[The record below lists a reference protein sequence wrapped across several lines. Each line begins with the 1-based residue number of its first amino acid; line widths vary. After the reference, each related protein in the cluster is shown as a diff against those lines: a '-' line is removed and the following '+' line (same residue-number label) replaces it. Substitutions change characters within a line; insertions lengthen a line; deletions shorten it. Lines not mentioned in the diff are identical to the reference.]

1 MSMLLTSEYSDLL
14 DFPVFVEESFS
25 GLEDCG
31 GQLRPGSD
39 ATDLPNRVPVSD
51 QRQVM

>member
-1 MSMLLTSEYSDLL
+1 MSMSLTSEYPGLL

-25 GLEDCG
+25 GLE
-31 GQLRPGSD
+31 GQTRQ
-39 ATDLPNRVPVSD
+39 DLPNRVPVSD